1 METFLS
7 DLAFGI
13 RTLRKSPGFAITTL
27 VTLAL
32 GIGATTAIFSVVN
45 AVLLRPLPYPDADRL
60 VLITSDL
67 RTRSVRDFPFAPAD
81 LKDLRDQTTAFSGI
95 EGVVTFRQ
103 SVASMTGEPEQVTV
117 GFATKDF
124 LPLLGQK
131 MLLGRG
137 FNDDD
142 AVPPP
147 PPPKT
152 PPAANAPPPPPQN
165 VAVIL
170 GHDYWQ
176 RRYGGDRAIIG
187 KTVDMG
193 FNRGYIV
200 GVAAPELELL
210 FPPRFGI
217 TRVPDLFM
225 VSRIDLA
232 TASRINVVFR
242 LVARLKEGT
251 SLPVAQHQVDAVAS
265 DLRKRFPD
273 RQHRGRVLPRGANA
287 RRSRRRR
294 QAGAA
299 HAARRGDLRAAD
311 RLRERREP
319 APRAHVPARA
329 RTRGARGLR
338 REPHPSGA
346 ADAGGGARAL
356 GRGRTAGARG
366 RETRHPAPHLASGR
380 RTSRTSGAWGSMA
393 ACSPSQWSRRWPRRP
408 SSAWCRRSARRAPI
422 SSACC
427 GRAGA
432 PKGSRAGTCCATA
445 SVMAEVTLAFVLL
458 VGGGL
463 MFRSFL
469 SLVNTDPGFD
479 PRGVMTFVANN
490 NRQMNEEQRAA
501 YMRALHERLA
511 ALPGV
516 TQSTVA
522 FPLPLDGN
530 INNMRWGTE
539 AAIADPST
547 FKQGNV
553 YIVIPGF
560 FTALHTPILA
570 GRDFTEA
577 DNNPKSQSIII
588 NDLVA
593 EKAFHGQ
600 PAVGKRLLARFRTDT
615 AEWVEVI
622 GVVKHQR
629 HETLAAP
636 GREALYV
643 TDGQFGFGNA
653 NRWALRTQG
662 DPAAIMPAVRKAI
675 AELDPGIAVS
685 EVLPMSGY
693 VTKARESTTFAL
705 ALIGAFAVI
714 AVVLSG
720 VGLYGVLST
729 TVRQRTAE
737 IGVRMALG
745 APKMGIFTMV
755 IGQGV
760 KMSVAGI
767 VVGLI
772 ASLAVTRVM
781 RSLLV
786 GVAPTDPLTFVAVAL
801 LFFAIAVLACWL
813 PARRAAGL
821 DPARALKDD

>member
-7 DLAFGI
+7 DLAFGV

-81 LKDLRDQTTAFSGI
+81 LKDLRDQTTAFNGI

-117 GFATKDF
+117 AFATKDF
-124 LPLLGQK
+124 LPLLGER

-142 AVPPP
+142 ATPPP

-152 PPAANAPPPPPQN
+152 PLAANAPPPPPQN

-176 RRYGGDRAIIG
+176 RRYGGDRSVIG
-187 KTVDMG
+187 KVIDMG
-193 FNRGYIV
+193 GNRGYVV

-210 FPPRFGI
+210 FPPRMAI

-225 VSRIDLA
+225 VSRIDLS

-242 LVARLKEGT
+242 LVARLKDGT

-265 DLRKRFPD
+265 DLRKRFPID
-273 RQHRGRVLPRGANA
+273 
-287 RRSRRRR
+287 S
-294 QAGAA
+294 
-299 HAARRGDLRAAD
+299 
-311 RLRERREP
+311 
-319 APRAHVPARA
+319 
-329 RTRGARGLR
+329 
-338 REPHPSGA
+338 
-346 ADAGGGARAL
+346 
-356 GRGRTAGARG
+356 TAGVYFRVEPMRADLVADVK
-366 RETRHPAPHLASGR
+366 PALLMLLGAVTFVLLIACANVANLILV
-380 RTSRTSGAWGSMA
+380 RTSRRERELAVRA
-393 ACSPSQWSRRWPRRP
+393 AF
-408 SSAWCRRSARRAPI
+408 
-422 SSACC
+422 
-427 GRAGA
+427 G
-432 PKGSRAGTCCATA
+432 GSRARLVRQMLAEALVLSTGGALFGLIVATLGIRLLAAIGPQNLPNIQHVGLDAGVLAFTMIAALGSAAVFGVVPALRA
-445 SVMAEVTLAFVLL
+445 SRPDLIGVLRQSGRTEGLAAGHLLRNGVVMAEVTLAFVLL

-469 SLVNTDPGFD
+469 ALVNTDPGFD
-479 PRGVMTFVANN
+479 PRGVMTFVAND
-490 NRQMNEEQRAA
+490 NRQMNQEQRSA
-501 YMRALHERLA
+501 YMRAQHDRLA
-511 ALPGV
+511 AVPGV
-516 TQSTVA
+516 TQVTVA

-530 INNMRWGTE
+530 INNLRWGTA

-553 YIVIPGF
+553 FIVIPGYF
-560 FTALHTPILA
+560 ETLHTPILA

-577 DNNPKSQSIII
+577 ENTPKSQAVII
-588 NDLVA
+588 DELVA
-593 EKAFHGQ
+593 AKAFPGET
-600 PAVGKRLLARFRTDT
+600 AVGKRLLVRFRADT
-615 AEWVEVI
+615 AEWMDVI
-622 GVVKHQR
+622 GVVRHQR
-629 HETLAAP
+629 HETLAAA

-643 TDGQFGFGNA
+643 TDGQLGFGNA
-653 NRWALRTQG
+653 NRWALRTKG
-662 DPAAIMPAVRKAI
+662 DPAALMPAARKTL

-685 EVLPMSGY
+685 EVLPMAGY

-745 APKMGIFTMV
+745 APKMGIFAMV

-786 GVAPTDPLTFVAVAL
+786 GVAPTDPLTFGAVAA
-801 LFFAIAVLACWL
+801 LFFGIAVFACWL
-813 PARRAAGL
+813 PARRAAGM
-821 DPARALKDD
+821 DPAIALRDD

>member
-1 METFLS
+1 LS

-13 RTLRKSPGFAITTL
+13 RTLRKSPAFAITAL

-81 LKDLRDQTTAFSGI
+81 LKDLRDQTSAFSGI
-95 EGVVTFRQ
+95 EGVVTFKQ
-103 SVASMTGEPEQVTV
+103 SVASVTGEPEQVTV

-124 LPLLGQK
+124 LPLLGEH
-131 MLLGRG
+131 MSFGRG

-170 GHDYWQ
+170 GYDYWQ
-176 RRYGGDRAIIG
+176 RRYGGDRSVIG
-187 KTVDMG
+187 KVIDMG

-210 FPPRFGI
+210 FPPRMAI

-225 VSRIDLA
+225 VSRIDLS

-251 SLPVAQHQVDAVAS
+251 TLPVAQHQVDAVAS
-265 DLRKRFPD
+265 DLRKRFPID
-273 RQHRGRVLPRGANA
+273 STAGVYFRVEPMRADLVADVKPALLMLLGAVTFVLLIACANVANLLLVRMSRRERELAVRAAFGGSRTRLVRQMLAEALVLSTGGALLGLVVAKLGIQLLTAIGPQDLPNIGRVGIDGGVLAFTMLA
-287 RRSRRRR
+287 
-294 QAGAA
+294 ALGAA
-299 HAARRGDLRAAD
+299 AIFGIVPALRASRPD
-311 RLRERREP
+311 LIGVLRQSG
-319 APRAHVPARA
+319 
-329 RTRGARGLR
+329 RTEGL
-338 REPHPSGA
+338 
-346 ADAGGGARAL
+346 AGG
-356 GRGRTAGARG
+356 
-366 RETRHPAPHLASGR
+366 HLLRNSV
-380 RTSRTSGAWGSMA
+380 
-393 ACSPSQWSRRWPRRP
+393 
-408 SSAWCRRSARRAPI
+408 
-422 SSACC
+422 
-427 GRAGA
+427 
-432 PKGSRAGTCCATA
+432 
-445 SVMAEVTLAFVLL
+445 VMAEVTLAFVLL

-469 SLVNTDPGFD
+469 ALVNTDAGFD

-490 NRQMNEEQRAA
+490 NRQMSEEQRAT
-501 YMRALHERLA
+501 YVRTLHDRLA
-511 ALPGV
+511 AIPGV

-553 YIVIPGF
+553 FIVIPGY

-570 GRDFTEA
+570 GRDFNET
-577 DNNPKSQSIII
+577 DNNPKSQAIII
-588 NDLVA
+588 DDLVA

-600 PAVGKRLLARFRTDT
+600 PAVGKRLLARFRSDT

-643 TDGQFGFGNA
+643 TDGQLGFGNA

-662 DPAAIMPAVRKAI
+662 DPASIMPAVRKAI
-675 AELDPGIAVS
+675 VELDPGVSVS
-685 EVLPMSGY
+685 EVMPMAGY
-693 VTKARESTTFAL
+693 VEKARESTTFAL
-705 ALIGAFAVI
+705 VLIGAFAVI

-745 APKMGIFTMV
+745 APQMGIFAMV

-786 GVAPTDPLTFVAVAL
+786 GVAPTDPLTFVAVAV

-821 DPARALKDD
+821 DPAKALKDD